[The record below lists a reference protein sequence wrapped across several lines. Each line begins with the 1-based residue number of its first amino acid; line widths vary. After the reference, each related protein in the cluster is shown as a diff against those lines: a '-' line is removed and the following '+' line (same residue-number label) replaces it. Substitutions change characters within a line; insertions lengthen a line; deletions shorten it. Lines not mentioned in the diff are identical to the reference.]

1 MSRPENSYRYLAHK
15 QGCVIFG
22 LMEQNYFYLVINQL
36 SFDLPAF
43 VLVILVHEY
52 FHLLA
57 AKQLLRGTE
66 KNAAKF
72 SPASR
77 INFLGTLLPV
87 CLVFS
92 RFPII
97 FGWGNRVEIDFKE
110 AKNPKLCELAFSMA
124 GIMGNLLIC
133 LVTGAFIASIA
144 KADFLFTQTSNSIG
158 IFIYTLIFRLFSISL
173 AIMLINFL
181 PIPPFDGGRLIFNL
195 FDKKLQPYKEKIQI
209 LALLIVVTLIV
220 TGIAETIFMVPY
232 THITNSLCGA
242 FAPYVLQPEQ
252 LTNDFLKLTP

>member
-1 MSRPENSYRYLAHK
+1 MALFEGY
-15 QGCVIFG
+15 VIVG
-22 LMEQNYFYLVINQL
+22 GMEQNYFSLVFNQL

-43 VLVILVHEY
+43 VLVILIHEY
-52 FHLLA
+52 FHLSA
-57 AKQLLRGTE
+57 ARQLLRDTE
-66 KNAAKF
+66 KSVPKF

-77 INFLGTLLPV
+77 LNFLGTLLPV

-110 AKNPKLCELAFSMA
+110 SKSPKLCELVFSLA
-124 GIMGNLLIC
+124 GIMGNLVIC
-133 LVTGAFIASIA
+133 LFTGAFIASIS
-144 KADFLFTQTSNSIG
+144 KTDLLFNLTSKPAG
-158 IFIYTLIFRLFSISL
+158 IFLYTLIFRVFSISL

-195 FDKKLQPYKEKIQI
+195 FEKKLKPYREKIQI
-209 LALLIVVTLIV
+209 LGLLIVVTLIV
-220 TGIAETIFMVPY
+220 TGIAEMVFMVPY

-242 FAPYVLQPEQ
+242 FSPYVLQPDQ
-252 LTNDFLKLTP
+252 LAADFLKLTP